1 MTYIILLVYR
11 KEPFS
16 SFHINRR
23 KGGVFCMYHMENKI
37 YALFK
42 QHGERIK
49 TEKDSKLFL
58 EGKRAE
64 AIFYIES
71 GSIQINQVTES
82 GKELTMRI
90 CGPASIIGEC
100 SLFCHLSYNSMSAKV
115 LEPSTLLV
123 LSRKLMEQLL
133 TEQPLMMVEYLKWLQ
148 IENFKHQS
156 RLRDLVVNGKKGA
169 LFSTLIRLANTY
181 GKLLDD
187 GAILMDVPFTNG
199 EIANL
204 CGTSREMI
212 NRMLNDLKKQHILS
226 FDKGYITIH
235 DLNFLKD
242 EIACENCPLQI
253 CRID

>member
-1 MTYIILLVYR
+1 MD
-11 KEPFS
+11 
-16 SFHINRR
+16 
-23 KGGVFCMYHMENKI
+23 HMQNKI
-37 YALFK
+37 HALFK

-49 TEKDSKLFL
+49 IEKDSNFFR

-71 GSIQINQVTES
+71 GSIQISQETES

-90 CGPASIIGEC
+90 CGPASIIGES
-100 SLFCHLSYNSMSAKV
+100 SLFSHLSYNSMSAKV

-123 LSRKLMEQLL
+123 LSRRSMEQLL
-133 TEQPLMMVEYLKWLQ
+133 TEQPMMMVEYLKWLQ

-181 GKLLDD
+181 GKPLDG
-187 GAILMDVPFTNG
+187 GAIVIDVPFTNF

-212 NRMLNDLKKQHILS
+212 NRMLNDLKKHHILS

-235 DLNFLKD
+235 DLKFLKD

>member
-1 MTYIILLVYR
+1 MDPIQ
-11 KEPFS
+11 
-16 SFHINRR
+16 
-23 KGGVFCMYHMENKI
+23 NKI
-37 YALFK
+37 HSLFK
-42 QHGERIK
+42 QHGKRIK
-49 TEKDSKLFL
+49 IEKESKLFL
-58 EGKRAE
+58 DGKRAE
-64 AIFYIES
+64 SIFYIES
-71 GSIQINQVTES
+71 GAIQISQETES

-100 SLFCHLSYNSMSAKV
+100 SLFCQLSYNSMSAKV
-115 LEPSTLLV
+115 LESSSLLV

-133 TEQPLMMVEYLKWLQ
+133 TEQPLMMVEYLKWVQ

-181 GKLLDD
+181 GKPLED
-187 GAILMDVPFTNG
+187 GSILINVSFTNF

-212 NRMLNDLKKQHILS
+212 NRMLNDLKKHHILS

-235 DLNFLKD
+235 NVNFLKE
-242 EIACENCPLQI
+242 EISCENCPLQI